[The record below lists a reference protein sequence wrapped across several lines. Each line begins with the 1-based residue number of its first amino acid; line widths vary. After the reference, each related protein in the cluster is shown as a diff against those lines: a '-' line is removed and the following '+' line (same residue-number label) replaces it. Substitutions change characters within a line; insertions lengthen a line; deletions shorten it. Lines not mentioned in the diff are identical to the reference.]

1 MGLDHPTKPS
11 TQMKLPK
18 DASHRK
24 LGEAKTSMKAQELL
38 SQIRPIWLQ
47 RVSQSMTRGVGTRGA
62 FLAELTRFYDGL
74 EQAVMTGNPAWLDP
88 AIYEWTGSPTLSD
101 LQQSRQNVSETLNS
115 IISITNDV
123 AIENLSE
130 QDALDLL
137 STITPI
143 YTYGLEKIARLEME
157 ARVAYITNELIE
169 VRQTLERLDR
179 SKSNFISVA
188 AHELKTPLTLIEG
201 YTEMLRDLVAQNGNN
216 QIDTLLSGV
225 NTGINRLREII
236 DDMIDVSLID
246 NDLLSLNLQP
256 ILIGQHINLLQREL
270 ESAIRERN
278 QVLEIHNFPGSETWI
293 YADSERLYQAL
304 KNVVSNAIK
313 FTPDQGKITIDGR
326 TLPGF
331 IEITIADT
339 GIGISTENQ
348 TRIFEKFGQT
358 GRVNLHSSGKTKFKG
373 GGPGLG
379 LPITRGII
387 EAHGGTIWVELLG
400 YDEEKCPGS
409 TFHILLPI
417 RTERTDPKV
426 AKLFS
431 TLEKQQ
437 TEPDAQENSPANETT
452 A

>member
-1 MGLDHPTKPS
+1 
-11 TQMKLPK
+11 
-18 DASHRK
+18 
-24 LGEAKTSMKAQELL
+24 
-38 SQIRPIWLQ
+38 
-47 RVSQSMTRGVGTRGA
+47 
-62 FLAELTRFYDGL
+62 
-74 EQAVMTGNPAWLDP
+74 MTGNPAWLDP
-88 AIYEWTGSPTLSD
+88 AIHEWTGSPTLSD
-101 LQQSRQNVSETLNS
+101 LQQSRQNVSGTLNS
-115 IISITNDV
+115 IISITNDI

-137 STITPI
+137 STVTPI

-169 VRQTLERLDR
+169 VRQTLEKLDR

-201 YTEMLRDLVAQNGNN
+201 YTAMMRDLVTQSGNN
-216 QIDTLLSGV
+216 HIDTLFSGV
-225 NTGINRLREII
+225 NTGINRLHEII

-256 ILIGQHINLLQREL
+256 LLLGQLLTLLQREM
-270 ESAIRERN
+270 ESAIQERR
-278 QVLEIHNFPGSETWI
+278 QTLEISNFSGSETWI

-304 KNVVSNAIK
+304 KNVLSNAIK
-313 FTPDQGKITIDGR
+313 YTPDEGKITIDGR
-326 TLPGF
+326 SLPGF
-331 IEITIADT
+331 IEIIVADT
-339 GIGISTENQ
+339 GIGISAENQ
-348 TRIFEKFGQT
+348 AQIFEKFGQT

-387 EAHGGTIWVELLG
+387 EAHGGTIWAESPG

-409 TFHILLPI
+409 TFHILIPI
-417 RTERTDPKV
+417 RTERTDPKI

-431 TLEKQQ
+431 KLEKQQ
-437 TEPDAQENSPANETT
+437 PNPDVKENPPANTT
-452 A
+452 SA

>member
-1 MGLDHPTKPS
+1 
-11 TQMKLPK
+11 
-18 DASHRK
+18 
-24 LGEAKTSMKAQELL
+24 MKAQELL

-47 RVSQSMTRGVGTRGA
+47 RVSQSLTRGVGARDA
-62 FLAELTRFYDGL
+62 FIDQLNRFYDGL

-88 AIYEWTGSPTLSD
+88 AIHEWTGSPTLSD
-101 LQQSRQNVSETLNS
+101 LQQSRQNVSGTLNS
-115 IISITNDV
+115 IISITNDI

-137 STITPI
+137 STVTPI

-169 VRQTLERLDR
+169 VRQTLEKLDR

-201 YTEMLRDLVAQNGNN
+201 YTAMMRDLVMQNGNN
-216 QIDTLLSGV
+216 HIDTLFSGV
-225 NTGINRLREII
+225 NTGINRLHEII

-256 ILIGQHINLLQREL
+256 LLLGRLLTLLQREM
-270 ESAIRERN
+270 ESAIQERR
-278 QVLEIHNFPGSETWI
+278 QRLEISNFSGSETWI

-304 KNVVSNAIK
+304 KNVLSNAIK
-313 FTPDQGKITIDGR
+313 YTPDQGKITIDGR
-326 TLPGF
+326 SLPGF
-331 IEITIADT
+331 IEIIVADT
-339 GIGISTENQ
+339 GIGISAENQ
-348 TRIFEKFGQT
+348 AQIFEKFGQT

-387 EAHGGTIWVELLG
+387 EAHGGTIWAESPG

-409 TFHILLPI
+409 TFHILIPI
-417 RTERTDPKV
+417 RTERTDPKI

-431 TLEKQQ
+431 KLEKQQ
-437 TEPDAQENSPANETT
+437 ANPDVKENPPANTT
-452 A
+452 SA

>member
-1 MGLDHPTKPS
+1 
-11 TQMKLPK
+11 
-18 DASHRK
+18 
-24 LGEAKTSMKAQELL
+24 MKAQDLL
-38 SQIRPIWLQ
+38 GQIRPIWLQ
-47 RVSQSMTRGVGTRGA
+47 RVSQSMTRGVGARDA
-62 FLAELTRFYDGL
+62 FLDELNRFYDGL
-74 EQAVMTGNPAWLDP
+74 EQSVMTGNPAWLDSI
-88 AIYEWTGSPTLSD
+88 IYEWTGAPTLSD
-101 LQQSRQNVSETLNS
+101 LQESRQNVSETLNS
-115 IISITNDV
+115 IISITNDI

-157 ARVAYITNELIE
+157 ARVAYITNELVE
-169 VRQTLERLDR
+169 VRQTLEKLDR

-201 YTEMLRDLVAQNGNN
+201 YTEMLRELVAQNGNN

-225 NTGINRLREII
+225 NTGINRLHEII

-256 ILIGQHINLLQREL
+256 ILIGQHLNLLQREL
-270 ESAIRERN
+270 EFAIQERH
-278 QVLEIHNFPGSETWI
+278 QGLEINKFPGSEVWI

-313 FTPDQGKITIDGR
+313 FTPDKGRITIDGR
-326 TLPGF
+326 SLPGF

-339 GIGISTENQ
+339 GIGVSTENQ
-348 TRIFEKFGQT
+348 IRIFEKFGQT

-387 EAHGGTIWVELLG
+387 EAHGGTIWVESPG

-409 TFHILLPI
+409 TFHILLPL

-426 AKLFS
+426 AKLFG

-437 TEPDAQENSPANETT
+437 IEPDVKENPPANKTT

>member
-1 MGLDHPTKPS
+1 
-11 TQMKLPK
+11 
-18 DASHRK
+18 
-24 LGEAKTSMKAQELL
+24 MKAQELL

-47 RVSQSMTRGVGTRGA
+47 RVSQSLTRGA
-62 FLAELTRFYDGL
+62 GARDTFIGELNRFYDGL

-88 AIYEWTGSPTLSD
+88 AIHEWTGSPTLSD
-101 LQQSRQNVSETLNS
+101 LQQSRKNVSGMLNS

-123 AIENLSE
+123 AVENLSE

-143 YTYGLEKIARLEME
+143 CTYGLEKIARLEME
-157 ARVAYITNELIE
+157 ARVTYVTNELIE
-169 VRQTLERLDR
+169 VRQTLEKLDR

-201 YTEMLRDLVAQNGNN
+201 YTAMMRDLVSQNGND
-216 QIDTLLSGV
+216 QIDMLLSGV

-256 ILIGQHINLLQREL
+256 ILIGQHLHLLQREF
-270 ESAIRERN
+270 ESAIQERC
-278 QVLEIHNFPGSETWI
+278 QTLEINSFPGSDTWI
-293 YADSERLYQAL
+293 YADTERLYQAL
-304 KNVVSNAIK
+304 KNVISNAIK
-313 FTPDQGKITIDGR
+313 FTPDKGTISINGR
-326 TLPGF
+326 SLPGF
-331 IEITIADT
+331 IEITVADT
-339 GIGISTENQ
+339 GIGISAENQ

-358 GRVNLHSSGKTKFKG
+358 GRADLHSSGKTKFKG

-387 EAHGGTIWVELLG
+387 EAHGGTIWVELPG

-409 TFHILLPI
+409 VFHILLPI

-431 TLEKQQ
+431 KLEKQQ
-437 TEPDAQENSPANETT
+437 SEPDAKENSPTNAT
-452 A
+452 AP